1 MRVIVFFDL
10 PVGTSA
16 QRRSYNQFRRTLV
29 KEGFLMMQESVHTKL
44 ALNATVANAIMERVR
59 DNKPPQGLI
68 QMLTV
73 TERQFAK
80 MELVLGEYRTEIIDD
95 ERRLV
100 IL

>member
-1 MRVIVFFDL
+1 M
-10 PVGTSA
+10 
-16 QRRSYNQFRRTLV
+16 
-29 KEGFLMMQESVHTKL
+29 

>member
-1 MRVIVFFDL
+1 
-10 PVGTSA
+10 
-16 QRRSYNQFRRTLV
+16 
-29 KEGFLMMQESVHTKL
+29 MMQESVYTKL

>member
-1 MRVIVFFDL
+1 
-10 PVGTSA
+10 
-16 QRRSYNQFRRTLV
+16 
-29 KEGFLMMQESVHTKL
+29 MMHESVYTKL

>member
-1 MRVIVFFDL
+1 M
-10 PVGTSA
+10 
-16 QRRSYNQFRRTLV
+16 
-29 KEGFLMMQESVHTKL
+29 

-68 QMLTV
+68 QMLAV